1 LAELPEATMMKTVQN
16 LIRTLP
22 ASVSVLLGAKISL
35 LKKTA
40 LSTLRKP
47 RMQISP
53 LGLRMHG
60 VSRIKRPLIK
70 RKEKE

>member
-1 LAELPEATMMKTVQN
+1 LAEVPEATMLKIVQN

-22 ASVSVLLGAKISL
+22 ASDSALLGAKISL

-40 LSTLRKP
+40 LTTSRKP
-47 RMQISP
+47 RMQMFP
-53 LGLRMHG
+53 LGLRTHG
-60 VSRIKRPLIK
+60 VSRIKRPLIE

>member
-1 LAELPEATMMKTVQN
+1 LAEVPEATMMKIVQN

-22 ASVSVLLGAKISL
+22 ASVLALLGAKISL

-40 LSTLRKP
+40 LTTSRKP
-47 RMQISP
+47 RMQMSQ

-70 RKEKE
+70 RKDKD